1 MIRRSLID
9 RQYLLLVGLALATPA
24 LGAAVLRFE
33 VATRAP
39 LASGGPIAYEVLSGT
54 VHGEADPADPR
65 NAIVNDL
72 GLAPRNARGLVEYT
86 ATFSLAKPV
95 DMTQASGLL
104 FYDVPNRGNGKA
116 VADGEGNVHLVS
128 GWQGDLLPA
137 SGRQSLAVPVAHQP
151 DGSAITGLVLVRFT
165 DVPTGANSIAIT
177 GSIGQG
183 VPRPEPVTLE
193 AAHGSLLRKSTDRE
207 AGTPIASG
215 DWAFADCSQVPFP
228 GRPDPHQLCLRSG
241 IDARFAYELRY
252 EGKDP
257 PVLGL
262 GFVAV
267 RDLVDFLRRDPG
279 SVDTANPVAGQ
290 LHHAIITG
298 TSQSGNFV
306 RSFIHLGFNEGA
318 AGRPVFDGALPYIA
332 ARQVPLNFRF
342 AVPGGAATLYE
353 PGSEGVLWWG
363 RYDDRVRKRGT
374 TSLLDR
380 CHVSHTCPLVVEVFG
395 SAELWGLRMSPDLV
409 GTDARADIP
418 LPATVRRYYLP
429 GVTHGGGMG
438 GFETD
443 AAKLAVATGCRLPAN
458 PNPAYPTYNAL
469 QHALA
474 EWVLHGVEPPPS
486 IYPRLRRHELVAVAD
501 VARRFPRGT
510 GLPTPAGKL
519 NEFLAYDFGRG
530 FIANDLSGTLTRLPP
545 TVDESVRSFVV
556 PIDADGNE
564 TVGVASVQHQVPLGT
579 YLGWN
584 LRAQGYYAGTGCDFQ
599 GGYLPFA
606 RTAAERI
613 AAGDPR
619 PSLAERYVT
628 HAAYVER
635 VRKAAA
641 RLVAGRFLLPA
652 DAAEVI
658 RQAAASNVL
667 VEPAAQSLPA
677 AAPR

>member
-1 MIRRSLID
+1 MSRAGRCVVLC
-9 RQYLLLVGLALATPA
+9 LAAITHGAVVPA
-24 LGAAVLRFE
+24 LGADAVRLE
-33 VATRAP
+33 ISTRAP
-39 LASGGPIAYEVLSGT
+39 LPSARPIAYELLSGV
-54 VHGEADPADPR
+54 VHGEVDPADPR

-72 GLAPRNARGLVEYT
+72 QLAPRNARGLVAYT

-95 DMTQASGLL
+95 DMAKASGLL

-128 GWQGDLLPA
+128 GWQGDLPPA
-137 SGRQSLAVPVAHQP
+137 AGRQSLAVPIAHSP
-151 DGSAITGLVLVRFT
+151 GGGAITGPILVRFT
-165 DVPTGANSIAIT
+165 DVPAGTASVAIT

-183 VPRPEPVTLE
+183 VPRPEPVTLDT
-193 AAHGSLLRKSTDRE
+193 AQASLWRKSGDHE
-207 AGTPIASG
+207 AGTPIAAS
-215 DWAFADCSQVPFP
+215 DWAFADCTQVPFP
-228 GRPDPHQLCLRSG
+228 GRPDPHSLCLRAG
-241 IDARFAYELRY
+241 FDARYAYELRY

-267 RDLVDFLRRDPG
+267 RDLVDFLRHDPG
-279 SVDTANPVAGQ
+279 AADAPNPVAGQ

-298 TSQSGNFV
+298 MSQSGNFV
-306 RSFIHLGFNEGA
+306 RSYIHLGFNEGA

-374 TSLLDR
+374 TSLLER
-380 CHVSHTCPLVVEVFG
+380 CHATHTCPLVVEVFG
-395 SAELWGLRMSPDLV
+395 ATELWGLRMSPDLV

-418 LPATVRRYYLP
+418 LPGNVRRYYLP

-443 AAKLAVATGCRLPAN
+443 PAKLPGAPGCTLAGN
-458 PNPAYPTYNAL
+458 PNPAYLTYNAL

-474 EWVLHGVEPPPS
+474 EWVQRGVEPPPS
-486 IYPRLRRHELVAVAD
+486 VYPRLQRHELVPVAAL
-501 VARRFPRGT
+501 ARRFPKGA
-510 GLPTPAGKL
+510 GLPDPVGKL
-519 NEFLAYDFGRG
+519 NEFLAYDFGPG
-530 FIANDLSGTLTRLPP
+530 FIANDLSGALTRLPP
-545 TVDESVRSFVV
+545 AVDDSIRSLVV
-556 PIDADGNE
+556 PVDADGNE

-584 LRAQGYYAGTGCDFQ
+584 VRARGYYAGTGCDFQ
-599 GGYLPFA
+599 GGYVPFA
-606 RTAAERI
+606 RTKAERF
-613 AAGDPR
+613 AVGDPR
-619 PSLAERYVT
+619 PSLAERYGT
-628 HAAYVER
+628 HAAFVER

-641 RLVAGRFLLPA
+641 RMVAQRFLLPA
-652 DAAEVI
+652 DAAEVV
-658 RQAAASNVL
+658 RKAEASQVLVPPPAAAAS
-667 VEPAAQSLPA
+667 AAVPH
-677 AAPR
+677 